1 MCGLQHHEYQLVY
14 SPSEQMTG
22 LGHGGK
28 RPTLHTVVQT
38 RTEEGEN
45 ISAEPGPPG
54 LPPRPHPPLYL
65 LKLSWLGR
73 GPTGPSFTPPFPLT
87 HTLKQ
92 HATPEVS
99 GGGPLNTSI
108 LKSQHMRT
116 NAQEGGDDSSL
127 LTLIR
132 LDQQSFPSD
141 GQQAEKTFGFSHCCT
156 RTSCFRLHHFG
167 ETGSLTHGGAKK
179 NKTKKKTPGLIACSV
194 FFGSWNSEL
203 GMTFTF
209 QLQVGNVRWTPPLL
223 L

>member
-45 ISAEPGPPG
+45 ISAEGRNPDHQGYPPA
-54 LPPRPHPPLYL
+54 PSLYL

-87 HTLKQ
+87 HTQKQ

-99 GGGPLNTSI
+99 GGGPLNMSI

-116 NAQEGGDDSSL
+116 NTQEGGD
-127 LTLIR
+127 
-132 LDQQSFPSD
+132 
-141 GQQAEKTFGFSHCCT
+141 
-156 RTSCFRLHHFG
+156 
-167 ETGSLTHGGAKK
+167 
-179 NKTKKKTPGLIACSV
+179 
-194 FFGSWNSEL
+194 
-203 GMTFTF
+203 
-209 QLQVGNVRWTPPLL
+209 
-223 L
+223 